1 MEFSHEYEKNRRC
14 HCIISGTVKHV
25 HKIVPRE
32 HSEHC
37 LSETSFNFV
46 DNYKNVLVIVICFQK
61 VVFCIFR
68 IPEMNARVSN
78 NSLFKFRGS
87 KNLLLT
93 SRKWERN
100 KYRIDSSGF
109 VSDKLMLSIGKVP
122 FENFGRLGGFS
133 WFLPLQKDMKASKI
147 LMFPFVLSV

>member
-78 NSLFKFRGS
+78 NSLFQV
-87 KNLLLT
+87 
-93 SRKWERN
+93 SREQESLV
-100 KYRIDSSGF
+100 DQP
-109 VSDKLMLSIGKVP
+109 KV
-122 FENFGRLGGFS
+122 R
-133 WFLPLQKDMKASKI
+133 KK
-147 LMFPFVLSV
+147 